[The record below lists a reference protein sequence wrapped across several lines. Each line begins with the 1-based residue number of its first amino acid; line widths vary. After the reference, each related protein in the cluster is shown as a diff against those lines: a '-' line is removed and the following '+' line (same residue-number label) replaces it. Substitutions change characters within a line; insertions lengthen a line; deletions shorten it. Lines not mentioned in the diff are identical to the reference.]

1 MLYGDKPIFNS
12 VYMLKSLK
20 LPLAVLL
27 IPLLL
32 TFNACKTAPQK
43 SESSDGWVEV
53 TGVSVINNG
62 NLGLAKDEALKDAK
76 RVAVQEVLGSVVSA
90 RTDVKNLQL
99 VQSSVTSKSEGLIE
113 TFSILN
119 SAAVS
124 TVEYQVKIKAKVSMV
139 LINKAIEEVVA
150 SQGKPRMMV
159 LLDESFNGRAD
170 GNKIAQTEIEMQFI
184 AQGFPFVDRSTV
196 EKIVASNRRKIASA
210 MSGDNSAARSIGVD
224 AGAEI
229 ILVGTSRVKEAG
241 KIADS
246 QLISMQADVNV
257 RVIDINTGKILTA
270 GQDHGAYP
278 HINAESGAV
287 SAVKKAVTPLREKL
301 VSDIVRLWD
310 INRGNT
316 IALLVTGLDYE
327 KLMVLRGELVEKVRG
342 VKAVN
347 PKGSAGKA
355 AKLEIEF
362 EGSSFDLADRLL
374 TSGLSIPLKIGQ
386 VKPNA
391 LDVSVK

>member
-1 MLYGDKPIFNS
+1 MLTPRNLYRQTVVVAIFCG
-12 VYMLKSLK
+12 
-20 LPLAVLL
+20 ALL
-27 IPLLL
+27 
-32 TFNACKTAPQK
+32 ACKSAPVK
-43 SESSDGWVEV
+43 PEDNGGWVTV
-53 TGVSVINNG
+53 TGIAAIQNG

-90 RTDVKNLQL
+90 RSDVKNFQL
-99 VQSSVTSKSEGLIE
+99 VKQTVTSKSEGMIE
-113 TFSILN
+113 TFEIL
-119 SAAVS
+119 SAAAAS
-124 TVEYQVKIKAKVSMV
+124 DAEYQVKIKAKVSMA
-139 LINKAIEEVVA
+139 LINQTIEEVVA

-159 LLDESFNGRAD
+159 ILEEKFNGAAD
-170 GNKIAQTEIEMQFI
+170 DHKVAQTEIEAQFI
-184 AQGFPFVDRSTV
+184 SAGFPFVDRSTV
-196 EKIVASNRRKIASA
+196 EKIVKKNRKKISDAL
-210 MSGDNSAARSIGVD
+210 GGNNSAARELGVD

-229 ILVGTSRVKEAG
+229 ILVGSSRVKEAG
-241 KIADS
+241 KISGS
-246 QLISMQADVNV
+246 QLISVQADLNV

-270 GQDHGAYP
+270 DQQHGAYP
-278 HINAESGAV
+278 HINAESGGV
-287 SAVKKAVTPLREKL
+287 QAVKKAVTPLREKL
-301 VSDIVRLWD
+301 VADIVSLWD

-327 KLMVLRGELVEKVRG
+327 KLMVLRGEITEKVRG

-374 TSGLSIPLKIGQ
+374 TSGLSVKLKIGD

-391 LDVSVK
+391 LDVSAK

>member
-1 MLYGDKPIFNS
+1 MFKTRKSIFALLY
-12 VYMLKSLK
+12 
-20 LPLAVLL
+20 
-27 IPLLL
+27 IPLFIALV
-32 TFNACKTAPQK
+32 ACKTGQPK
-43 SESSDGWVEV
+43 PEGNDGWVEV

-76 RVAVQEVLGSVVSA
+76 RVAVQEVLGSIVSA

-119 SAAVS
+119 AAAVS
-124 TVEYQVKIKAKVSMV
+124 SAEYQVKIKAKVSMV

-159 LLDESFNGRAD
+159 ILDETFNGRAD
-170 GNKIAQTEIEMQFI
+170 GNKIAQTELEMQFI
-184 AQGFPFVDRSTV
+184 AQGFPFVDRAAV
-196 EKIVASNRRKIASA
+196 EKIVARNKRKIASA
-210 MSGDNSAARSIGVD
+210 LSGDNSAARALGVD

-257 RVIDINTGKILTA
+257 RVIDINTGKLLTA

-301 VSDIVRLWD
+301 VTDIVKLWD

-327 KLMVLRGELVEKVRG
+327 KLMVLRGELTEKVRG

-374 TSGLSIPLKIGQ
+374 TSGLSIPLKIGE

-391 LDVSVK
+391 LDVSAK

>member
-1 MLYGDKPIFNS
+1 MLTPRNFCRAA
-12 VYMLKSLK
+12 LT
-20 LPLAVLL
+20 AVAFCGILL
-27 IPLLL
+27 
-32 TFNACKTAPQK
+32 ACKSAPVK
-43 SESSDGWVEV
+43 SEDNGGWVTV
-53 TGVSVINNG
+53 TGIAAIQNG

-90 RTDVKNLQL
+90 RSDVKNFQL
-99 VQSSVTSKSEGLIE
+99 VKQTVTSKSEGMIE
-113 TFSILN
+113 TFEIL
-119 SAAVS
+119 SAAAAS
-124 TVEYQVKIKAKVSMV
+124 DAEYQVKIKAKVSMA
-139 LINKAIEEVVA
+139 LINQTIEEVVA

-159 LLDESFNGRAD
+159 ILEEKFNGAAD
-170 GNKIAQTEIEMQFI
+170 DHKVAQTEIEAQFI
-184 AQGFPFVDRSTV
+184 SAGFPFVDRSTV
-196 EKIVASNRRKIASA
+196 EKIVKKNRKKISDAL
-210 MSGDNSAARSIGVD
+210 GGNNSAARELGVD

-229 ILVGTSRVKEAG
+229 ILVGSSRVKEAG
-241 KIADS
+241 KISGS
-246 QLISMQADVNV
+246 QLISVQADLNV

-270 GQDHGAYP
+270 DQQHGAYP
-278 HINAESGAV
+278 HINAESGGV
-287 SAVKKAVTPLREKL
+287 QAVKKAVTPLREKL
-301 VSDIVRLWD
+301 VADIVSLWD

-327 KLMVLRGELVEKVRG
+327 KLMVLRGELTEKVRG

-374 TSGLSIPLKIGQ
+374 TSGLSIKLKIGD

-391 LDVSVK
+391 LDVSAK